1 MARPPRPPGHTRAA
15 FTFAFALAAAA
26 AAAAILLQGA
36 AAQQAAEADVLIA
49 FRDTLRGPDGS
60 PPGALRGWGTP
71 GPCRGNASSWYGV
84 SCHGNGTVQG
94 LQLERLGLSGAAP
107 DLAALAVL
115 PGLRAL
121 SLADNALTG
130 AFPNVSALGV
140 LKMLY
145 LSRNRLSGV
154 IPEGTFRPM
163 RGLRKL
169 HLGFNDFSGP
179 VPGSITSPRLLELSL
194 ANNRFEGCLP
204 DFSQPELRFVDVS
217 NNNLSGPI
225 PAGLSRFNSSMF
237 AGNMFLCGKPLDT
250 ECDGTGVRR
259 AGMSTMMKIAIALI
273 VLGLLLCAVGIATGV
288 LGRRRA
294 AAEGAIGGGGG
305 AGDQTPSNPKLNTA
319 PAVNIEN
326 AASTSQP
333 RGGAAAG
340 GAAAAKR
347 QRRDEHGRLV
357 FIQEGR
363 TRFEIEDL
371 LRASAEVLGS
381 GNFGSSYKATLC
393 DGPAVVVKR
402 FKDMN
407 GVGREDFSEHMR
419 RLGRLA
425 HPNLL
430 PLVAYLYKKEEKL
443 LVTDYVVNGSLAQ
456 LLHGNRGSLLDWGKR
471 LRILKGAARGLAHL
485 YDELPMLT
493 VPHGHLKSSNV
504 LLDGAFEAV
513 LSDYALVPVVTPAI
527 AGQVMVAYKA
537 PECIAPQG
545 KPSKKSD
552 VWSLGILIL
561 EVLTGK
567 FPANY
572 LRQGRQGGDLAGWVQ
587 SVVTEERTGEVFD
600 KDITGARG
608 HEADMVKLLQVG
620 LGCCD
625 ADVDQRWELK
635 TVIARMDEIR
645 EPEPAAADATGESTS
660 SSS

>member
-1 MARPPRPPGHTRAA
+1 MARPRPHGHIVRVA
-15 FTFAFALAAAA
+15 FALVFAFASTF
-26 AAAAILLQGA
+26 LLSPS
-36 AAQQAAEADVLIA
+36 AEGVQEGDVLIA
-49 FRDTLRGPDGS
+49 FRDTLRRPDGA
-60 PPGALRGWGTP
+60 PPGPLRNWGTP
-71 GPCRGNASSWYGV
+71 GPCRGNSSSWYGV
-84 SCHGNGTVQG
+84 SCHGNGSVQG
-94 LQLERLGLSGAAP
+94 LQLERLGLAGSAP
-107 DLAALAVL
+107 DLAVLAVL

-121 SLADNALTG
+121 SLSDNALTG
-130 AFPNVSALGV
+130 AFPNVSALAV

-145 LSRNRLSGV
+145 LSRNRLSGA
-154 IPEGTFRPM
+154 IPEGTFHPM

-169 HLGFNDFSGP
+169 HLSSNEFSGP
-179 VPGSITSPRLLELSL
+179 VPESITSPRLLELSL
-194 ANNRFEGCLP
+194 ANNHFEGPLP

-225 PAGLSRFNSSMF
+225 PVGLSRFNASMF
-237 AGNMFLCGKPLDT
+237 AGNKLLCGKPLEV
-250 ECDGTGVRR
+250 ECDSSGSPRT
-259 AGMSTMMKIAIALI
+259 GMSTMMKIAIALI
-273 VLGLLLCAVGIATGV
+273 ILGVLLCATGIASGA
-288 LGRRRA
+288 LGRRKRRPRRA
-294 AAEGAIGGGGG
+294 AAERLGS
-305 AGDQTPSNPKLNTA
+305 GDQTPSNPKLNTA

-333 RGGAAAG
+333 RAAATAGAAG
-340 GAAAAKR
+340 
-347 QRRDEHGRLV
+347 
-357 FIQEGR
+357 EGR

-393 DGPAVVVKR
+393 EGPAVVVKR

-443 LVTDYVVNGSLAQ
+443 LVTDYIVNGSLAQ
-456 LLHGNRGSLLDWGKR
+456 LLHGNKGSLLDWGKR
-471 LRILKGAARGLAHL
+471 LRIIKGAARGLAHL

-513 LSDYALVPVVTPAI
+513 LSDYALVPVVTAQI
-527 AGQVMVAYKA
+527 AAQVMVAYKA
-537 PECIAPQG
+537 PEGIAPQG

-561 EVLTGK
+561 EILTGK

-572 LRQGRQGGDLAGWVQ
+572 LRQGRQGNADLAGWVQ

-608 HEADMVKLLQVG
+608 CEADMVKLLQVG
-620 LGCCD
+620 LACCD
-625 ADVDQRWELK
+625 ADVDRRWDLK
-635 TVIARMDEIR
+635 TVIARIDEIR
-645 EPEPAAADATGESTS
+645 EPDAAASDS